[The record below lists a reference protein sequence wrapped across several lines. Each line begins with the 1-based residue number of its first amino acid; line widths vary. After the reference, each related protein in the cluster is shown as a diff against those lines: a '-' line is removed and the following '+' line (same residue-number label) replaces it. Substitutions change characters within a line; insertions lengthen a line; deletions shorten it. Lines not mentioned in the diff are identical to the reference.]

1 LTGIPITRTDE
12 DLKSISRK
20 LTRHFIADPFIR
32 SRDQYGIHLCDAI
45 SP

>member
-12 DLKSISRK
+12 DLKSLSRK
-20 LTRHFIADPFIR
+20 LTRYLVAIPLFAPVTNAVFMR
-32 SRDQYGIHLCDAI
+32 VDAI